1 MILRLRHPLRG
12 EVVAAFV
19 VLKQGHGLDW
29 IEELTAMARGWPGW
43 RSEEER
49 RAIFDQFGQV
59 AAVYERLNVV
69 AEGTSR

>member
-1 MILRLRHPLRG
+1 MWFTVEDAPIRDP
-12 EVVAAFV
+12 ASADY
-19 VLKQGHGLDW
+19 GLEW

-49 RAIFDQFGQV
+49 RAVFDQFGQT
-59 AAVYERLNVV
+59 AAYERLNVE